1 LNWLSNRLIPL
12 RIFFVSPTKIHQLL
26 ACKNFM
32 FWLIYNVLLVLGSPV
47 IVGLL
52 LTKKRCQRGLLARL
66 GQVPTML
73 QDLPGPVVWVH
84 AVSLGE
90 VTAIVPF
97 LRALKEENP
106 HQTIVVS
113 TVTETGRE
121 MVLKH
126 LNGIATHFYA
136 PLDFW
141 WAVNRYVRAL
151 NPQLFFL
158 VESEI
163 WPNLL
168 TSLAQHQVA
177 VCLVNGRISSRS
189 FSRYRLVKRLMK
201 RIWLLLDMAL
211 MQTAQ
216 DAERIKE
223 LGANAKVVH
232 VTGNM
237 KFDQSFDHQKSFD
250 STQTIRTSL
259 GIRDTEQVIVAGS
272 THPDEEEQ
280 LLNAYQSL
288 CHSHMNVVLVMAPR
302 HVERT
307 PELETVITRYGLSCV
322 RRSQMSDKNISSAQ
336 HHPPRVIVL
345 DSRGELPYVYRLGF
359 VGFVGGT
366 LVPVGGHNLLEPA
379 QWGRPVIFG
388 PYIDHFRDIADQFLQ
403 AGGAVQVHQPKDLVT
418 HLLHL
423 LEHPSEAEQMGRQA
437 LSVVQKNR
445 GVVKENLR
453 LIGQLPIRQPGSLG
467 LVSPSAASSVKAQI
481 S

>member
-1 LNWLSNRLIPL
+1 
-12 RIFFVSPTKIHQLL
+12 
-26 ACKNFM
+26 M

-66 GQVPTML
+66 GQVPTVL
-73 QDLPGPVVWVH
+73 QHLPGPVVWVH

-90 VTAIVPF
+90 VTAVVPL
-97 LRALKEENP
+97 LRMIKEEDP

-121 MVLKH
+121 MVLKR
-126 LNGIATHFYA
+126 LNGIATHCYA

-141 WAVNRYVRAL
+141 WAVNRYIRVL
-151 NPQLFFL
+151 NPRLFLL

-168 TSLAQHQVA
+168 TCLEQHQVP

-189 FSRYRLVKRLMK
+189 FSRYRLVRRLMK
-201 RIWLLLDMAL
+201 PIWSLLDMAL

-237 KFDQSFDHQKSFD
+237 KFDQTFDCQKNFD

-259 GIRDTEQVIVAGS
+259 GISEAELVIVAGS
-272 THPDEEEQ
+272 THPKEEEQ
-280 LLNAYQSL
+280 LLDAYQTLS
-288 CHSHMNVVLVMAPR
+288 HSHMNVVLIMAPR
-302 HVERT
+302 HVERA
-307 PELETVITRYGLSCV
+307 PELEAVIARFGLSCV
-322 RRSQMSDKNISSAQ
+322 RRSQMSDKNILSTQ
-336 HHPPRVIVL
+336 HHSPRVIVL
-345 DSRGELPYVYRLGF
+345 DSRGELPYVFCLGF

-379 QWGRPVIFG
+379 QWGRPVFFG
-388 PYIDHFRDIADQFLQ
+388 TYVDHCRDIAHQLLE
-403 AGGAVQVHQPKDLVT
+403 AEGGIQIHQPKDLVT
-418 HLLHL
+418 HLLRL
-423 LEHPSEAEQMGRQA
+423 LEHPAEAEQMGRQA
-437 LSVVQKNR
+437 LAVVQQNR

-453 LIGQLPIRQPGSLG
+453 LMGQLPIRQHGSLG
-467 LVSPSAASSVKAQI
+467 PMSPSADSSVRAQI

>member
-1 LNWLSNRLIPL
+1 
-12 RIFFVSPTKIHQLL
+12 
-26 ACKNFM
+26 M

-66 GQVPTML
+66 GQVPTVL
-73 QDLPGPVVWVH
+73 QHLPGPVVWVH

-90 VTAIVPF
+90 VTAVVPL
-97 LRALKEENP
+97 LRMIKEEDP

-121 MVLKH
+121 MVLKR
-126 LNGIATHFYA
+126 LNGIATHCYA

-141 WAVNRYVRAL
+141 WAVNRYIRVL
-151 NPQLFFL
+151 NPRLFLL

-168 TSLAQHQVA
+168 TCLKQNQVP

-189 FSRYRLVKRLMK
+189 FSRYRLVRRLMK
-201 RIWLLLDMAL
+201 PIWSLLDMAL

-216 DAERIKE
+216 DAERIEE

-237 KFDQSFDHQKSFD
+237 KFDQTFDCQKNFD
-250 STQTIRTSL
+250 SAQTIRTSL
-259 GIRDTEQVIVAGS
+259 GISEAELVIVAGS
-272 THPDEEEQ
+272 THPKEEEQ
-280 LLNAYQSL
+280 LLDAYQTLS
-288 CHSHMNVVLVMAPR
+288 HSHMNVVLIMAPR
-302 HVERT
+302 HVERA
-307 PELETVITRYGLSCV
+307 PELEAVIARFGLSCV
-322 RRSQMSDKNISSAQ
+322 RRSQMSDENILSAQ
-336 HHPPRVIVL
+336 HHSPRVIVL
-345 DSRGELPYVYRLGF
+345 DSRGELPYVFCLGF

-388 PYIDHFRDIADQFLQ
+388 TYVDHCRDIAHQLLQ
-403 AGGAVQVHQPKDLVT
+403 AEGGIQIHQPKDLVT
-418 HLLHL
+418 HLLRL
-423 LEHPSEAEQMGRQA
+423 LEHPAEAEQMGRQA
-437 LSVVQKNR
+437 LAVVQQNR

-453 LIGQLPIRQPGSLG
+453 LMGQLPIRQHGSLG
-467 LVSPSAASSVKAQI
+467 PMSPSAASSVRAQI

>member
-1 LNWLSNRLIPL
+1 
-12 RIFFVSPTKIHQLL
+12 
-26 ACKNFM
+26 M
-32 FWLIYNVLLVLGSPV
+32 FWLIYNVLLVLGFPV

-66 GQVPTML
+66 GQVPTVL
-73 QDLPGPVVWVH
+73 QHLPGPVVWVH

-90 VTAIVPF
+90 VTAVVPL
-97 LRALKEENP
+97 LRMIKEEDP

-121 MVLKH
+121 MVLKR
-126 LNGIATHFYA
+126 LNGIATHCYA

-141 WAVNRYVRAL
+141 WAVNRYIRIL
-151 NPQLFFL
+151 NPRLFLL

-168 TSLAQHQVA
+168 TCLEQHQVP

-189 FSRYRLVKRLMK
+189 FSRYRLVRRLMK
-201 RIWLLLDMAL
+201 PIWSLLDMAL

-223 LGANAKVVH
+223 LGANAKMVH

-237 KFDQSFDHQKSFD
+237 KFDQTFDCQKNFD
-250 STQTIRTSL
+250 SAQTIRTTL
-259 GIRDTEQVIVAGS
+259 GISDAELVIVAGS
-272 THPDEEEQ
+272 THPNEEEQ
-280 LLNAYQSL
+280 LLEAYQTLS
-288 CHSHMNVVLVMAPR
+288 HSHMNVVLIMAPR
-302 HVERT
+302 HVERA
-307 PELETVITRYGLSCV
+307 PELEAVIARFGLPCV
-322 RRSQMSDKNISSAQ
+322 RRSQMSDKNILSAL
-336 HHPPRVIVL
+336 HHSPRVIIL
-345 DSRGELPYVYRLGF
+345 DSRGELPYVFCLGL

-379 QWGRPVIFG
+379 QWGRPVFFG
-388 PYIDHFRDIADQFLQ
+388 PYVDHCRDIAHQLLQ
-403 AGGAVQVHQPKDLVT
+403 ARGAIQIHQPIDLVT
-418 HLLHL
+418 HLLRL
-423 LEHPSEAEQMGRQA
+423 LEHPAEAEQMGRQA
-437 LSVVQKNR
+437 LSVVQQNR

-453 LIGQLPIRQPGSLG
+453 LIGQLPIRQHGSLG
-467 LVSPSAASSVKAQI
+467 PMSPSAASSVKAQI

>member
-1 LNWLSNRLIPL
+1 
-12 RIFFVSPTKIHQLL
+12 
-26 ACKNFM
+26 M

-66 GQVPTML
+66 GQVPTVL
-73 QDLPGPVVWVH
+73 QHLPGPVVWVH

-90 VTAIVPF
+90 VTAVVPL
-97 LRALKEENP
+97 LRMIKEEDP

-121 MVLKH
+121 MVLKR
-126 LNGIATHFYA
+126 LNGIATHCYA

-141 WAVNRYVRAL
+141 WAVNRYIRVL
-151 NPQLFFL
+151 NPRLFLL

-168 TSLAQHQVA
+168 TCLEQHQVP

-189 FSRYRLVKRLMK
+189 FSRYRLVRRLMK
-201 RIWLLLDMAL
+201 PIWSLLDMAL

-237 KFDQSFDHQKSFD
+237 KFDQTFDCQKNFD
-250 STQTIRTSL
+250 SAQTIRTSL
-259 GIRDTEQVIVAGS
+259 GISEAELVIVAGS
-272 THPDEEEQ
+272 THPKEEEQ
-280 LLNAYQSL
+280 LLDAYQTLS
-288 CHSHMNVVLVMAPR
+288 HSHMNVVLIMAPR
-302 HVERT
+302 HVERA
-307 PELETVITRYGLSCV
+307 PELEAVIARFGLSCV
-322 RRSQMSDKNISSAQ
+322 RRSQMSDKNILATQ
-336 HHPPRVIVL
+336 HHSPRVIVL
-345 DSRGELPYVYRLGF
+345 DSRGELPYVFCLGF

-379 QWGRPVIFG
+379 QWGRPVLFG
-388 PYIDHFRDIADQFLQ
+388 TYVDHCRDIAHQLLE
-403 AGGAVQVHQPKDLVT
+403 AGGGIQIHQPKDLVT
-418 HLLHL
+418 HLLRL
-423 LEHPSEAEQMGRQA
+423 LEHPAEAEQMGRQA
-437 LSVVQKNR
+437 LAVIQQNR

-453 LIGQLPIRQPGSLG
+453 LIGQLPIRQHGLCLIASL
-467 LVSPSAASSVKAQI
+467 LL
-481 S
+481 